1 MSKLA
6 KIPTKAP
13 DANAVFS
20 VSFESTCYL
29 LKQTVCVKRF
39 RLSARM
45 RRRIQDG
52 GGGWRRLHAQE
63 TRQSAP
69 FARCRVVVV
78 AMYTRCS
85 TSGQCASPRQFAI
98 RQPHST
104 SPSRR
109 PRSIAL
115 TDRPTLCRRICT
127 QIHINMS
134 GLHVSRSVFHQLSE
148 LISDSA
154 RQLLIM
160 QFQY

>member
-1 MSKLA
+1 LSKLA

-45 RRRIQDG
+45 RRRIEDG

-85 TSGQCASPRQFAI
+85 TSGQCASPRQFTI

-104 SPSRR
+104 SPSHR
-109 PRSIAL
+109 PWTYVHRA
-115 TDRPTLCRRICT
+115 DRPTDAVSS
-127 QIHINMS
+127 H
-134 GLHVSRSVFHQLSE
+134 LHPDSHQHVR
-148 LISDSA
+148 SA
-154 RQLLIM
+154 RFTQC
-160 QFQY
+160 FPSAVRTD